1 MKIAIAAELRK
12 SHITGQCLE
21 RYFDSVALFDETGT
35 HLPYAVNPHCEQCT
49 VKTSQK
55 CNRLVLFDEVSSK
68 YYNQ

>member
-1 MKIAIAAELRK
+1 MKIAIVTELGK
-12 SHITGQCLE
+12 SQITGQCLE
-21 RYFDSVALFDETGT
+21 QFDSVSLFDETGT